1 MTNLPD
7 PIYVHEGNKRI
18 AYVRSDLVP
27 MEHAS
32 NEPGNFGK
40 GLPNVPD
47 NVPEKENIG
56 IQAAMAEAIEFAAQ
70 DAQALTLAGEAMVQ
84 RWRNALAEA
93 QKQQAVAWRY
103 RYNGQWYLSQ
113 SKSFAL
119 NGFDLAPLFAEPIPR
134 WDGWRS
140 IDTAPEDQHV
150 ILCTSGGHVGEAIML
165 IDEDTGKQKWAWAL
179 GPLHPN
185 HMPFG
190 WQPLPDALNA
200 PVASDLRPGGF
211 DGPTG
216 AE

>member
-1 MTNLPD
+1 MTTLPEQ
-7 PIYVHEGNKRI
+7 IYAHDGNRRI

-40 GLPNVPD
+40 GLPNVPEND
-47 NVPEKENIG
+47 PENENI
-56 IQAAMAEAIEFAAQ
+56 
-70 DAQALTLAGEAMVQ
+70 
-84 RWRNALAEA
+84 
-93 QKQQAVAWRY
+93 QAV
-103 RYNGQWYLSQ
+103 
-113 SKSFAL
+113 
-119 NGFDLAPLFAEPIPR
+119 PLP
-134 WDGWRS
+134 GTSWRS

-165 IDEDTGKQKWAWAL
+165 VDEDTGQQKWTWAL

-185 HMPFG
+185 HTPYG
-190 WQPLPDALNA
+190 WQALPDGLNA
-200 PVASDLRPGGF
+200 PVASDLRAGGF